1 MIKTIPSESKIEV
14 KNYPYGF
21 KLRCTLFDYLE
32 FDPKKG
38 FRHCTQTIDP
48 RNGRQN
54 KPKKSTYYRI
64 MLRYFNNDDHIK
76 TLAFNL
82 ESFRNINDAM
92 EVINENFSMFPQN
105 QILYVYSELI
115 KKINANMM
123 GAVIYGGGSLE
134 KLHPILFP
142 VLEKLNQGWRTAE
155 NVLNGLSIDLT
166 AIEQSKIS

>member
-1 MIKTIPSESKIEV
+1 MIPSESKIEV
-14 KNYPYGF
+14 KNYPYRF

-54 KPKKSTYYRI
+54 KPKKSVYYKI
-64 MLRYFNNDDHIK
+64 LLRYYNNDGHIK
-76 TLAFNL
+76 TVAFNL
-82 ESFRNINDAM
+82 ESFRNINDAVQ
-92 EVINENFSMFPQN
+92 VINENFEMFPEN
-105 QILYVYSELI
+105 QILYIYSELI
-115 KKINANMM
+115 KMTNANLR
-123 GAVIYGGGSLE
+123 GEVLYAHGKIE
-134 KLHPILFP
+134 KLHPILYPF
-142 VLEKLNQGWRTAE
+142 VEKLSQGWRTAE

>member
-1 MIKTIPSESKIEV
+1 MIPSESKIEV

-54 KPKKSTYYRI
+54 KPKKSVYYRI
-64 MLRYFNNDDHIK
+64 LLRYYNNDGHIK
-76 TLAFNL
+76 TVAFNL
-82 ESFRNINDAM
+82 ESFRNINDAVQ
-92 EVINENFSMFPQN
+92 VINENFEMFPEN
-105 QILYVYSELI
+105 QILYIYSELI
-115 KKINANMM
+115 KMTNANLR
-123 GAVIYGGGSLE
+123 GGVPYA
-134 KLHPILFP
+134 HVHTF
-142 VLEKLNQGWRTAE
+142 LEKLNQGWRTAE